1 MKDKIFA
8 QGYCF
13 PKIFIF
19 FILGCLLGTYY
30 EEILWYIRFGEVTNR
45 DGLIYTPLSPIYGVG
60 VLIFVLL
67 LGRHNESRNL
77 LKTFIYAS
85 LIGGMTE
92 YITGFI
98 ASNFFGVKFW
108 DYSNYFLN
116 IQGLTTIPFMV
127 FWGIGGTILMKV
139 IYPWLSK
146 WIEKI
151 PYKIGQPIYLV
162 ILIVVIVDLFLT
174 YSAFF
179 RMGMRNAGKKPLTF
193 VGDIYDKVYDDEF
206 MYEHFPVMR
215 PNDD

>member
-98 ASNFFGVKFW
+98 ASTFFGVKFW

-193 VGDIYDKVYDDEF
+193 VGDIYDKV
-206 MYEHFPVMR
+206 
-215 PNDD
+215 

>member
-116 IQGLTTIPFMV
+116 IQGLTTIPFMA

-139 IYPWLSK
+139 IYPVL
-146 WIEKI
+146 
-151 PYKIGQPIYLV
+151 GR
-162 ILIVVIVDLFLT
+162 LIF
-174 YSAFF
+174 
-179 RMGMRNAGKKPLTF
+179 KK
-193 VGDIYDKVYDDEF
+193 
-206 MYEHFPVMR
+206 
-215 PNDD
+215 N